1 MTIAVDAMGGD
12 HAPRSNVEG
21 AVAAAL
27 DFGLQVLLVGRR
39 RELESELHRTGY
51 RGTAIHIV
59 DAEENVRFDEP
70 SITPIRKKRRASI
83 RVAAECVREGS
94 AQGFFTAGHTGAAMV
109 VAKMIVGA
117 IEGIERPALAAV
129 LPGLG
134 RKRLLLDVGA
144 NVSCRPEHYREFA
157 LMGHF
162 YAQEVLR
169 IPRPRIALMSVGEE
183 EGKGTDVTREVYG
196 LLRESGLNFVGNCE
210 GRDVYE
216 GDVDVIVTDG
226 FTGNVIL
233 KVSEGLAHLVEEAL
247 KQEITRSLQASM
259 GFLLSKDAF
268 RAFKKRLDYSEYG
281 GAPLLGVRGACLIG
295 HGRSNAK
302 AVRNAIRAADEF
314 VKLRISEKIR
324 AKAQE
329 LWPTVGAL
337 GAARERGD

>member
-12 HAPRSNVEG
+12 HAPRVNVEG
-21 AVAAAL
+21 AVAAAVELGL
-27 DFGLQVLLVGRR
+27 DTLLVGKR
-39 RELESELHRTGY
+39 RELEQELRKTGY
-51 RGTAIHIV
+51 RGDRVGVV
-59 DAEENVRFDEP
+59 DAEEVVAFDDP
-70 SITPIRKKRRASI
+70 STAPLRKKRRSSI
-83 RVAAECVREGS
+83 RVAAECVRDGS
-94 AQGFFTAGHTGAAMV
+94 ANGMFTAGHTGACMV
-109 VAKMIVGA
+109 VAKVIIGVV
-117 IEGIERPALAAV
+117 EGIDRPALATV

-144 NVSCRPEHYREFA
+144 NVICRPEHYRDFA

-162 YAQEVLR
+162 YAQEVLG
-169 IPRPRIALMSVGEE
+169 IAKPKIGLMSVGEE
-183 EGKGTDVTREVYG
+183 EGKGTDVTREVFA
-196 LLRESGLNFVGNCE
+196 LLKGSGLNFIGNCE
-210 GRDVYE
+210 GRDVYG

-281 GAPLLGVRGACLIG
+281 GAPLLGVRSACLIG

-302 AVRNAIRAADEF
+302 AVRNAIKAADQF
-314 VKLRISEKIR
+314 ARHQIPDKIR
-324 AKAQE
+324 DK
-329 LWPTVGAL
+329 
-337 GAARERGD
+337 AREFAPQGARG